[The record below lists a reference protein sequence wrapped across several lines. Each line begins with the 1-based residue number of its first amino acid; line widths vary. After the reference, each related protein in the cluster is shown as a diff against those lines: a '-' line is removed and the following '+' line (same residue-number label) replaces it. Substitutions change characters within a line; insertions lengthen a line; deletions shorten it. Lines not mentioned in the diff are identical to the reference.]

1 MPAHGVVG
9 YHYSRD
15 KKRYIDENTQEMLI
29 VVQQGIKLQMLPS
42 VLIENFGHLKTRCSS
57 NKLTDDILMSSAQK
71 IT

>member
-9 YHYSRD
+9 YHYSSD